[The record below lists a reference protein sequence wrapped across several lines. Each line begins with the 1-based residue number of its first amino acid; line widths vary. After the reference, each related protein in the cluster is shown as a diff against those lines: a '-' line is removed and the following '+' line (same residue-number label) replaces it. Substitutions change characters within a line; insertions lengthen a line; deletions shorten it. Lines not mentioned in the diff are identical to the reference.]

1 MAKYWFAR
9 YTPGPNPGRGLAVI
23 SWQGGAVIAG
33 FVGSMVVGAG
43 LFVVGMLINQIA
55 LGIGLWVVCV
65 IVGAG
70 TFIWAATTKSDPARS
85 AYDYQNPHAAA
96 APDRLAAIE
105 ASVAAVK
112 DELSKLRADLTA
124 GRRNSGDLN

>member
-1 MAKYWFAR
+1 MANYWFAR

-65 IVGAG
+65 IAGAG
-70 TFIWAATTKSDPARS
+70 TFIWAAATKSDPVRS

-124 GRRNSGDLN
+124 APRNSGDLN